1 MADPKN
7 PDTDRQEELLAQLTK
22 LAGSVELLAK
32 GAKPPPTPP
41 PPEPPPPDPDVETRR
56 RVAFAYLFLGEV
68 LGRRGSPV
76 FKAPR
81 VSVTRGGDGLTFG
94 DLGTGTA
101 ARIRGV
107 KGSVDLLEG
116 LRSSV
121 PAETSIPDG
130 EPIDSIVVLEGKD
143 GVAVALGPCLDGLI
157 IIE

>member
-7 PDTDRQEELLAQLTK
+7 PDTDRQDELLAQLTK
-22 LAGSVELLAK
+22 LAGSVEQLAK
-32 GAKPPPTPP
+32 GAKPPPTP

-81 VSVTRGGDGLTFG
+81 VTVTRGADGLTFG

-107 KGSVDLLEG
+107 EGSVDVLEG
-116 LRSSV
+116 LQSGV
-121 PAETSIPDG
+121 PAETSLPDG
-130 EPIDSIVVLEGKD
+130 EPIDSIVVLESRD

-157 IIE
+157 ILE